1 MLNKINSILFY
12 FSFLSFVVNIVVY
25 FMGFIEIIDAI
36 NYALIIF
43 GFIGLTLGLMLTK
56 KSPLPLKLAIVGLI
70 GAGSLIWI
78 ISIFKI
84 IDFAIFWR
92 YALLLIFSGIIWA
105 IWNKVFVRGT
115 GVMKVIF
122 ALSGLMLILCTLLT
136 CFSFFDNSD
145 VLFYSLVAFTASTVI
160 ILLVHTLRS
169 RKKVNP

>member
-12 FSFLSFVVNIVVY
+12 LSFLSFLVNIVIY

-78 ISIFKI
+78 FAIFKV
-84 IDFAIFWR
+84 IDFAVFWR

-105 IWNKVFVRGT
+105 VWNKVFVRGT
-115 GVMKVIF
+115 GVMKIVF
-122 ALSGLMLILCTLLT
+122 AISGLSLIACTLLT
-136 CFSFFDNSD
+136 CFSVFDNSD
-145 VLFYSLVAFTASTVI
+145 FLFYSLVAFTASALL
-160 ILLVHTLRS
+160 ILVFHS
-169 RKKVNP
+169 RKSRKLNP